1 MWEPVGEEKIFRG
14 VRASCLRSREDT
26 IDDDDYNM
34 AIFFSSF
41 ESRTLV
47 GSQLLKEKS
56 CRDAVVVLFKEAE
69 EHALRRSHD
78 AKLLEQVRRV
88 SKNDPRVIVDASVK
102 GAEHLVEDILC
113 KAPPSAFGL
122 NSRWFVD
129 LGGAPSSCYIGLL
142 GYLRELHPA
151 PRMTLFNPTGSYG
164 DSQLGYSFTEGFE
177 EHIWAPRFW
186 GQPNPLLSWH
196 YVFLMGFEGERCV
209 KVLEECEPSIVS
221 AILADPGYG
230 PKDANEALSRNEIF
244 LREASLTE
252 KDLIRCNAANPTE
265 IWQVLEDL
273 VKRDD
278 GKHNFCFVPLGTK
291 GHAVGC
297 ALCAMALPDPAILFH
312 IPRVYSIR
320 DAKRGEYLWRY
331 EITL

>member
-1 MWEPVGEEKIFRG
+1 MWEPVGKEMVFRG
-14 VRASCLRSREDT
+14 VRAACLRSGEDT
-26 IDDDDYNM
+26 INDDYDM
-34 AIFFSSF
+34 AIFFSSC

-56 CRDAVVVLFKEAE
+56 CRDAVVVFFKEAK
-69 EHALRRSHD
+69 EHDLRRIHD
-78 AKLLEQVRRV
+78 KKLLKQVRRV
-88 SKNDPRVIVDASVK
+88 SKNAPLVISDASVK
-102 GAEHLVEDILC
+102 GAERLVEDILYS
-113 KAPPSAFGL
+113 APPSAFGL
-122 NSRWFVD
+122 NSHWFVD

-151 PRMTLFNPTGSYG
+151 PRVTLFNPTGSYG
-164 DSQLGYSFTEGFE
+164 NQQHGYSFTEGFE
-177 EHIWAPRFW
+177 KHVWAPRFW
-186 GQPNPLLSWH
+186 GQPNPVLSWH

-209 KVLEECEPSIVS
+209 KVLEECEPWIVS
-221 AILADPGYG
+221 AILGDPGYG
-230 PKDANEALSRNEIF
+230 PEDAEEALNRNEMF

-252 KDLIRCNAANPTE
+252 EDLIRCNAASPTE
-265 IWQVLEDL
+265 TWQALQDL
-273 VKRDD
+273 VNRDD

-297 ALCAMALPDPAILFH
+297 ALCAMALSAPAVLCH
-312 IPRVYSIR
+312 IPRAYSIR

>member
-1 MWEPVGEEKIFRG
+1 MWEPIGKEMVFRG
-14 VRASCLRSREDT
+14 VRAACLRSREDN
-26 IDDDDYNM
+26 IDSDYDI
-34 AIFFSSF
+34 AVFFSSF
-41 ESRTLV
+41 ESRALV

-56 CRDAVVVLFKEAE
+56 CRDAVVVCFEEAE
-69 EHALRRSHD
+69 EHDLRRSHD
-78 AKLLEQVRRV
+78 ALLLSQVNRV
-88 SKNDPRVIVDASVK
+88 SRNAPLVVRASVK
-102 GAEHLVEDILC
+102 GGERLVEDILY
-113 KAPPSAFGL
+113 KALSSAFGL

-129 LGGAPSSCYIGLL
+129 LGGAPSASYIGLL

-151 PRMTLFNPTGSYG
+151 PRVTLFNPTGTYG
-164 DSQLGYSFTEGFE
+164 DQQYGYSFTEGFE
-177 EHIWAPRFW
+177 KNVWAPRFW

-209 KVLEECEPSIVS
+209 NVLEECEPWIVS
-221 AILADPGYG
+221 AILGDPGYG
-230 PKDANEALSRNEIF
+230 PDDAKEALSGNEMF

-252 KDLIRCNAANPTE
+252 KDLIRCNAASPTE
-265 IWQVLEDL
+265 TWQALQDL

-278 GKHNFCFVPLGTK
+278 GKHNFCFVPVGTK

-297 ALCAMALPDPAILFH
+297 ALCAMALSTPAILCH
-312 IPRVYSIR
+312 IPRAYSIR